1 MPSLFP
7 PRCHRVLAAGYA
19 ARDEC
24 GRAKESLTVCMS
36 FVTDLTFTSVP
47 ENLARV
53 VGGEAGFAILAR
65 IFADTARRIYSRV
78 RAACCP
84 DSSDPT
90 LLFRRLEY
98 VTHLIGGNGYRAEAR
113 VERVDGSIR
122 LLFSNVGHVRDG
134 SLLYAAPIVGVIAG
148 MIEAMG
154 LKTRILS
161 DASRLRHAESNAYRV
176 YPVRVSPGEVEV
188 AVVPP
193 SS

>member
-1 MPSLFP
+1 MFP
-7 PRCHRVLAAGYA
+7 PWCHRVLAAGYA

-36 FVTDLTFTSVP
+36 FVTDLTFASVP

-84 DSSDPT
+84 DSTDPT

-98 VTHLIGGNGYRAEAR
+98 VSALIGSNGYPARAS
-113 VERVDGSIR
+113 VERSNGSIR
-122 LLFSNVGHVRDG
+122 LVFSNVGHMRNG
-134 SLLYAAPIVGVIAG
+134 SIIYAAPIVGVIAG

-161 DASRLRHAESNAYRV
+161 DGSRLHLADGDAYRV
-176 YPVRVSPGEVEV
+176 YPARVAPGEVEV
-188 AVVPP
+188 VVVPP
-193 SS
+193 AGEA